1 MMNIHHIYCG
11 NFFLMCLSRVIML
24 YTLNLYTACVRAK
37 SFQACLTLC
46 NLMDCSPP
54 GFSAHR
60 ILQARI
66 LEWVSMP
73 SSKGSSRPRDRTW
86 VRCHL
91 LWQAGSL
98 PLVPPGKPKVGRGN
112 PNKDSILLGVYKYDI
127 SCTLKI
133 VKLN

>member
-1 MMNIHHIYCG
+1 
-11 NFFLMCLSRVIML
+11 MC
-24 YTLNLYTACVRAK
+24 AK
-37 SFQACLTLC
+37 LFQSCPVLC
-46 NLMDCSPP
+46 DPLDYSSP
-54 GFSAHR
+54 GFPALG